1 MYAQDTGGLGT
12 ILDDAQ
18 KYIDAAK
25 QGYNAVQDV
34 YGGDKQVVVVPT
46 VQGAMKSPNTK
57 YLIYGAVALVLYFAF
72 FRRR

>member
-1 MYAQDTGGLGT
+1 MYGQDTGGIGN

-18 KYIDAAK
+18 KALDQAK

-34 YGGDKQVVVVPT
+34 YDGNKQVVVVPT
-46 VQGAMKSPNTK
+46 AQGVMQSPNAK
-57 YLIYGAVALVLYFAF
+57 YFIYGAVALVLYFTF

>member
-1 MYAQDTGGLGT
+1 MYGHDTGGIGN

-25 QGYNAVQDV
+25 TGYNAVQDV
-34 YGGDKQVVVVPT
+34 YGGNKQVVVVPT
-46 VQGAMKSPNTK
+46 AQGLMQSPTTK
-57 YLIYGAVALVLYFAF
+57 YILYGAVALVLYFAL